1 MGLKNEKGRQEEIL
15 QYWFGELKESEA
27 PSSDYYKIWFAKG
40 IEIDEYI
47 KNKFEEDL
55 KCAIEGKLKNWE
67 DKPRGTLALIILLDQ
82 FSRNIYRGTAK
93 AFSQDSL
100 ALEICLRGIEKGF
113 DKRLHPVER
122 LFLYMPLEHSED
134 LEIQKKS
141 VEYFSML
148 EETFTSTPSLVS
160 IISEFKNYAE
170 KHYVIIERFGR
181 FPHRNEI
188 LGRKSTPEEIEFLKQ
203 PGSSF

>member
-1 MGLKNEKGRQEEIL
+1 MRSQYEKGREERIL
-15 QYWFGELKESEA
+15 NYWFGELKEGEA
-27 PSSDYYKIWFAKG
+27 PLGDYYVKWFGKRSEVDG
-40 IEIDEYI
+40 YI
-47 KNKFEEDL
+47 KSNFEVDL
-55 KCAIEGKLKNWE
+55 ALAIEGELQSWE
-67 DKPRGTLALIILLDQ
+67 DTPRGTLALIILLDQ

-93 AFSQDSL
+93 AFAQDSL

-113 DKRLHPVER
+113 DKMLHPIEWS
-122 LFLYMPLEHSED
+122 FFYMPLEHSEY

-148 EETFTSTPSLVS
+148 EKLFLSPPSLASMV
-160 IISEFKNYAE
+160 SEFRKYAE
-170 KHYVIIERFGR
+170 MHHVIIERFGR

>member
-1 MGLKNEKGRQEEIL
+1 MWLKHEKGRQEEIL

-27 PSSDYYKIWFAKG
+27 PLEDYYEIWFGKRR
-40 IEIDEYI
+40 EVDEFI
-47 KNKFEEDL
+47 RTNFEEDL
-55 KCAIEGKLKNWE
+55 KLAIEGKLKSWE
-67 DKPRGTLALIILLDQ
+67 DASCSTLALIILLDQ

-93 AFSQDSL
+93 GFAQDSL
-100 ALEICLRGIEKGF
+100 ALDVCLRGIENGF

-122 LFLYMPLEHSED
+122 LFFYMPLEHSED
-134 LEIQKKS
+134 LGIQKKS
-141 VEYFSML
+141 VEYFSVL
-148 EETFTSTPSLVS
+148 EKTFTSTPSLVS

>member
-1 MGLKNEKGRQEEIL
+1 MGLKHEKGRQEEIL
-15 QYWFGELKESEA
+15 GYWFGELKESEA
-27 PSSDYYKIWFAKG
+27 PSSDYYKIWFEKG

-82 FSRNIYRGTAK
+82 FSRNIYRGTAN
-93 AFSQDSL
+93 AFAQDSL

-113 DKRLHPVER
+113 DKMLHPVER
-122 LFLYMPLEHSED
+122 LFFYMPLEHSED

-141 VEYFSML
+141 VEYFFMMGKL
-148 EETFTSTPSLVS
+148 YPTPPSLASMASV
-160 IISEFKNYAE
+160 FRKYAE
-170 KHYVIIERFGR
+170 MHYVIIERFGR
-181 FPHRNEI
+181 FPHRNEV
-188 LGRKSTPEEIEFLKQ
+188 LGRESTPEEIEFLKQ
-203 PGSSF
+203 PGSLF